1 MTEEE
6 ILEKLNKSRESA
18 SKGNYESAKETISSL
33 KKHEL
38 YKSTHTAIKEMHTLH
53 IRIPQ

>member
-33 KKHEL
+33 KSMNYRKVL
-38 YKSTHTAIKEMHTLH
+38 I
-53 IRIPQ
+53 Q

>member
-1 MTEEE
+1 MAFISKLQENQRIHILYMTEEE

-38 YKSTHTAIKEMHTLH
+38 
-53 IRIPQ
+53 

>member
-1 MTEEE
+1 MAFISKLQENQRIHILYMTEEE

-18 SKGNYESAKETISSL
+18 SKGNYKSAKETISSL

-38 YKSTHTAIKEMHTLH
+38 
-53 IRIPQ
+53 